1 VRDDEEWMRLAT
13 ETAAPV
19 EGRTSPNPWV
29 GAVVVPDAGVDGPDG
44 APLHFLGATAP
55 AGGPHAEV
63 VALAAAGERARG
75 GTLYVTLEPCAHQG
89 RTPPCV
95 GAVIASGIRRVVVG
109 MTDPDPQVD
118 GAGIAELR
126 SAGITVDVGVGGAA
140 VADQLA
146 PYTKQRHTGMP
157 WVTLKLAGT
166 LDGRI
171 AARDGSSRWITGEK
185 ARRDAHRL
193 RARADAVVVGAGTV
207 RFDDPALTV
216 RLPTDDPF
224 FRGPDEQPLRVVL
237 GRLPE
242 SAAAAPALELDWSP
256 VRVLE
261 ELARRDAIQ
270 VLVEGG
276 ARVAHSFHTAGL
288 VDRYVVY
295 LAAAL
300 AGGDDARPMFAGP
313 GAATVADL
321 WRGRLHSVTSLG
333 GDVRVDL
340 RPAG

>member
-1 VRDDEEWMRLAT
+1 VPNDEEWMQLAT
-13 ETAAPV
+13 GAAARV

-29 GAVVVPDAGVDGPDG
+29 GAVVVGPDEED
-44 APLHFLGATAP
+44 AATHFVGATAP
-55 AGGPHAEV
+55 VGGPHAEIT
-63 VALAAAGERARG
+63 ALSLAGDRARG
-75 GTLYVTLEPCAHQG
+75 GTLYVTLEPCAHHG

-95 GAVIASGIRRVVVG
+95 GAVVESGIRRVVVG
-109 MTDPDPQVD
+109 VTDPDPRVD
-118 GAGIAELR
+118 GAGVDELR
-126 SAGITVDVGVGGAA
+126 AAGITVDVGVGESA
-140 VADQLA
+140 VLDQLA
-146 PYTKQRHTGMP
+146 PYLKQRRTGLP
-157 WVTLKLAGT
+157 WVTLKLAAT

-171 AARDGSSRWITGEK
+171 AAADGSSQWITGED

-207 RFDDPALTV
+207 RSDDPQLTV
-216 RLPTDDPF
+216 RLPSDDPF

-237 GRLPE
+237 GRLPDH
-242 SAAAAPALELDWSP
+242 AAAAPALELGGP
-256 VRVLE
+256 LTEVLE
-261 ELARRDAIQ
+261 ELARRDVIQ

-276 ARVAHSFHTAGL
+276 AEVAHDFHRAGL

-300 AGGDDARPMFAGP
+300 AGGDDARPMFAGA
-313 GAATVADL
+313 GAPTVAEL

-333 GDVRVDL
+333 GDIRVDL